1 MKDEDLKSHCED
13 LTVCIIGEN
22 NGRTSAKS
30 VLARFWGGGDERKGF
45 SRMFCFAAN
54 MVEPHLKDLSQR
66 FQMHRDIKS
75 LVECADDVSEHR
87 PANDALTYSNPKN
100 CPKCL
105 NNHL

>member
-1 MKDEDLKSHCED
+1 
-13 LTVCIIGEN
+13 
-22 NGRTSAKS
+22 
-30 VLARFWGGGDERKGF
+30 
-45 SRMFCFAAN
+45 MFCFAAN
-54 MVEPHLKDLSQR
+54 MVEPHLKDLSQW

-87 PANDALTYSNPKN
+87 PANVALTYSNPKN